1 MMGLDGVVIG
11 GAGASLL
18 GAVAWAISLLFRAAQ
33 TRSDAG
39 TATVTDAAAANA
51 ALVSSLNGL
60 QQENERLR
68 ARVSSLEDELSQRD
82 ERIDALEARIRE
94 MESRLHDEQTRLR
107 RMADELAELRQR

>member
-1 MMGLDGVVIG
+1 MGLEGVLVG
-11 GAGASLL
+11 GTGVSLL
-18 GAVAWAISLLFRAAQ
+18 GALAWALTFLVKASQ

-68 ARVSSLEDELSQRD
+68 GRVTSLEDELEARD
-82 ERIDALEARIRE
+82 ARIDALESRVRE
-94 MESRLHDEQTRLR
+94 MEARLHTEQTRLR
-107 RMADELAELRQR
+107 ALADELAELRQR